1 MSNYKKNLIGVS
13 AAAVVLTMMMTLG
26 ILNYDSSDFYQSDL
40 DIARA
45 RLQHTEANIDTEH
58 YNTQEQAK
66 NLVKQTEQYAELRA
80 LTEKHAQNPEANA
93 YLEPKMDSLS
103 NVLDSMEHDTRL
115 KFSGKLD
122 EYYATHSELTKKIA
136 KLEQDSVIADSIH
149 NQPIGPRFKNNWNRI
164 FAKQR

>member
-26 ILNYDSSDFYQSDL
+26 ILNYDSADFYQSDL
-40 DIARA
+40 DVART

-80 LTEKHAQNPEANA
+80 LTEKHAQNPEVNA

-122 EYYATHSELTKKIA
+122 EYYAAHSELTKKIA
-136 KLEQDSVIADSIH
+136 KLEQDSIKADSIH

>member
-1 MSNYKKNLIGVS
+1 MSKQEKLIGAS
-13 AAAVVLTMMMTLG
+13 AITGVIAVMFMLG
-26 ILNYDSSDFYQSDL
+26 VLNYDTADFYQSDL

-45 RLQHTEANIDTEH
+45 KKQHIEAAIDSEFH
-58 YNTQEQAK
+58 NNQEQARD
-66 NLVKQTEQYAELRA
+66 LVKQTASYAELQN
-80 LTEKHAQNPEANA
+80 LMQKHAENPELNA
-93 YLEPKMDSLS
+93 HLEPKMDSLS

-115 KFSGKLD
+115 KFSGKLN
-122 EYYATHSELTKKIA
+122 EYYAAHSELTKKIA